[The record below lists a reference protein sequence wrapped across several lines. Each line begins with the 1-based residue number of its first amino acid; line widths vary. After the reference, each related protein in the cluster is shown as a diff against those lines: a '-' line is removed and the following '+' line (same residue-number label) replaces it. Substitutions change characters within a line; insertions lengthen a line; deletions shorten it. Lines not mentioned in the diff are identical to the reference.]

1 MTGKEK
7 WLSAPPEEIVC
18 YCLGVSKG
26 RIIEAI
32 RSGCRSLKAIKD
44 FTKACTGNE
53 CETKNPGRKC
63 CSQDILEL
71 IDLYADN
78 AGNSAGAESQCC
90 CKSKK

>member
-1 MTGKEK
+1 MTRKEK
-7 WLSAPPEEIVC
+7 WMSAPPEETVC

-26 RIIEAI
+26 KIVEAI
-32 RSGCRSLKAIKD
+32 RSGCNSLKAIKD
-44 FTKACTGNE
+44 STKACTGNE

-71 IDLYADN
+71 IGLYVDKADDP
-78 AGNSAGAESQCC
+78 AVADSQCC